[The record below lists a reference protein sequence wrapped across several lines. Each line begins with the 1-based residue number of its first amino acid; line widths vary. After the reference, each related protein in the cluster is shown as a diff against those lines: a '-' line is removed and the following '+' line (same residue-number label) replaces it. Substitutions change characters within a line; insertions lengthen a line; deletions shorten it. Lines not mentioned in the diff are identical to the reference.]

1 MTIFMSTASSNR
13 LLSGQFDPMATS
25 AIALLVREF
34 EWEYVTVRCQFMT
47 GMLAYSA
54 GQIIRIAYELHETVL
69 LARSAMCFL
78 AFATLNMLAFFNS
91 HLVYYGSYTQLCRR
105 FAVLT
110 SAQMF
115 SGRALPLLAML
126 CLAGASVF
134 FVASLADSDKDGNV
148 TYDELVS
155 FLKRGIGY
163 WAT

>member
-78 AFATLNMLAFFNS
+78 AFAT
-91 HLVYYGSYTQLCRR
+91 
-105 FAVLT
+105 
-110 SAQMF
+110 SA
-115 SGRALPLLAML
+115 
-126 CLAGASVF
+126 
-134 FVASLADSDKDGNV
+134 FVAAKPVFVAAKPGRLMS
-148 TYDELVS
+148 
-155 FLKRGIGY
+155 
-163 WAT
+163 